1 MHEGV
6 LRVFYSVVGVSY
18 WAGLEELELEEP
30 GLVVVL
36 PEVPVVVLPEVPVV
50 EVDELVEVLPLEPVE
65 GARPRFLEERTT
77 SSRVAWSSGMPRKA
91 ARRPRGTEMPPPS
104 A

>member
-1 MHEGV
+1 M

-18 WAGLEELELEEP
+18 WAGLEELEEL
-30 GLVVVL
+30 GL
-36 PEVPVVVLPEVPVV
+36 VVVLPEVPVV
-50 EVDELVEVLPLEPVE
+50 EVDELVEVLPFEPVE

-91 ARRPRGTEMPPPS
+91 AWRPRGTEMPPPS
-104 A
+104 P